1 MPRRT
6 VIAPDRKQPR
16 AGSIPACVLAAL
28 AGLLAGCAGGS
39 GEEKLTRR
47 TVTPAQFVLP
57 PDQRPP
63 EPEPM
68 ARQAAHADP
77 GAPGSPA
84 LADTGV
90 YRVVPGAPSDS
101 FEPSIPVEAPML
113 LDAKVGDING
123 RPVFASEFF
132 DPIAGRLRAESER
145 LGRDEWISAAA
156 RIIRGELRSQITDEL
171 LRAEA
176 LSKLTPDQ
184 KAGLRRFL
192 DDVRSNLISE
202 NLGSRALAEQRLRA
216 EQGMTEEEYLRQRE
230 DRTLVRFTIQ
240 EEISNRVN
248 VSWRDIVQRYRRD
261 QARYNPEPTARFWIL
276 RVTADDASAVDAV
289 RRQLEAG
296 VPFPEIAAGPMNT
309 WTVDEDGLK
318 IAPFTPPREEAR
330 FFAPDEL
337 NTPAR
342 TMQTGSVAGPIA
354 FGTSLIWLHLEGVEQ
369 GAVPLYEAQ
378 LPIASQIRSERINAE
393 LDRYIDRLLGRASV
407 TDVDRMGL
415 RLLSIATDRYAPPP
429 GPPGPAAPRGRVQ

>member
-1 MPRRT
+1 MLRRST
-6 VIAPDRKQPR
+6 HAPARTLLR
-16 AGSIPACVLAAL
+16 AGPLPAIALAAS
-28 AGLLAGCAGGS
+28 AGLLAGCVGGS
-39 GEEKLTRR
+39 GEEKVSRR

-63 EPEPM
+63 EPEPV
-68 ARQAAHADP
+68 ARQAPPADT
-77 GAPGSPA
+77 GAPT
-84 LADTGV
+84 LADTTV
-90 YRVVPGAPSDS
+90 YRIVPGAPTES
-101 FEPSIPVEAPML
+101 FEPSFPVEAPVL

-123 RPVFASEFF
+123 RPVFASEFL
-132 DPIAGRLRAESER
+132 DPIAGRLRAEAER
-145 LGRDEWISAAA
+145 LGRDEWITTAA
-156 RIIRGELRSQITDEL
+156 RIIRGELRSLITDEL

-176 LSKLTPDQ
+176 LSKLTPQQ

-216 EQGMTEEEYLRQRE
+216 EQGMTEEQYLRQRE
-230 DRTLVRFTIQ
+230 ERTLVRFTIQ

-276 RVTADDASAVDAV
+276 RVTASDESSVDAV
-289 RRQLEAG
+289 KRQLAMG
-296 VPFPEIAAGPMNT
+296 VPFPEIAAGPLNT

-318 IAPFTPPREEAR
+318 IVPFAPPREEAR

-342 TMQTGSVAGPIA
+342 TMPPMSITGPIA
-354 FGTSLIWLHLEGVEQ
+354 FGTSLIWLYLEGVEQ
-369 GAVPLYEAQ
+369 GNIPLYEAQ
-378 LPIASQIRSERINAE
+378 LPIASQIRAERINDE

-429 GPPGPAAPRGRVQ
+429 APAAPGRRVQ